1 MVSSFSEKLYL
12 CLYFKSGEMINKDEK
27 RTQNELKSGCLKA
40 FEKIYNQYS
49 AKLYNYV
56 LKISQG
62 DRYLAEEVVQTA
74 FMRLW
79 EIRKQVDPDKPI
91 LFLLGRIARNILIN
105 IYQHQTVEYVYA
117 NYVVNHRLEA
127 DNAME
132 EDANLNFLN
141 EYIDELTGKLPPV
154 RRKVFE
160 LSKRGYYSN
169 KEIAVMMNLSE
180 STVATH
186 LALALKF
193 IREKLLEHYDDVI
206 FLLICF
212 LSIKYNSFL

>member
-1 MVSSFSEKLYL
+1 M
-12 CLYFKSGEMINKDEK
+12 NKDAK
-27 RTQNELKSGCLKA
+27 KTQSELKNGRLEA
-40 FEKIYNQYS
+40 FEKIYNQCS

-62 DRYLAEEVVQTA
+62 DHYLAEEVVQTA

-79 EIRKQVDPDKPI
+79 EIRKQIDPDKPV
-91 LFLLGRIARNILIN
+91 LFLLGRIARNILLN
-105 IYQHQTVEYVYA
+105 IYQHQTVEYIYS
-117 NYVVNHRLEA
+117 NYVLNHRLEA

-132 EDANLNFLN
+132 ENVNLDFLN
-141 EYIDELTGKLPPV
+141 EYIDELTRKLPPI
-154 RRKVFE
+154 RRRVFW
-160 LSKRGYYSN
+160 LSKRECYTN
-169 KEIAVMMNLSE
+169 KEIAGLMNISE

-186 LALALKF
+186 LALALKYL
-193 IREKLLEHYDDVI
+193 REKLLEHYDDRI

>member
-1 MVSSFSEKLYL
+1 MLFSFNIKFYF
-12 CLYFKSGEMINKDEK
+12 CPYFKSEEMADKDAK
-27 RTQNELKSGCLKA
+27 RAQNELKDGCLKV

-62 DRYLAEEVVQTA
+62 DHYLAEEVVQTA

-79 EIRKQVDPDKPI
+79 EIREQVDSDKPV

-105 IYQHQTVEYVYA
+105 IYQHQTVEYVYS
-117 NYVVNHRLEA
+117 NYVLNHRLEA

-132 EDANLNFLN
+132 EEVNLTFLN
-141 EYIDELTGKLPPV
+141 EYIDELTGKLPPI
-154 RRKVFE
+154 RRKVFQ
-160 LSKRGYYSN
+160 LSKRGCYSN
-169 KEIAVMMNLSE
+169 KEIAVMMKLSE

-193 IREKLLEHYDDVI
+193 IREKLLAHYDDVI

-212 LSIKYNSFL
+212 SSIKYNSFL

>member
-1 MVSSFSEKLYL
+1 MHVSNDK
-12 CLYFKSGEMINKDEK
+12 EMIDKDAI
-27 RTQNELKSGCLKA
+27 RTQTELKKGCLKA

-56 LKISQG
+56 LKVSQG
-62 DRYLAEEVVQTA
+62 DRYLAEEVVQTV

-79 EIRKQVDPDKPI
+79 EIRKQIDPDKPV
-91 LFLLGRIARNILIN
+91 LFLLGRIARNILLN
-105 IYQHQTVEYVYA
+105 IYQHQTVEYIHS
-117 NYVVNHRLEA
+117 NYVLNHCFEA

-132 EDANLNFLN
+132 ESVNLNFLN
-141 EYIDELTGKLPPV
+141 EYIDELTCELPPV
-154 RRKVFE
+154 RRRVFR
-160 LSKRGYYSN
+160 LSKRECYTN
-169 KEIAVMMNLSE
+169 KEIAGLMNISE

-193 IREKLLEHYDDVI
+193 LRDKLLKHYDDVI